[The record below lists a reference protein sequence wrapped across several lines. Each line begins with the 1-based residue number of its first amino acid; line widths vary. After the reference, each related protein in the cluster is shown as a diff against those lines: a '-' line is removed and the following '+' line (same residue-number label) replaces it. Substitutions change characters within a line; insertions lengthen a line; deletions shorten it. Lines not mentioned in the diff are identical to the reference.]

1 MLVPSLLK
9 TVPATQVKALG
20 AVLVRSKLYTYVP

>member
-9 TVPATQVKALG
+9 PGRAAHVKAPG
-20 AVLVRSKLYTYVP
+20 AVSVRSKLYSYVP